1 MKRRILFTMLG
12 LLAAVSMTV
21 FLGCDDVSSST
32 DDSTDNSTTVIYY
45 KVTYDANGGTTD
57 ATDESKYRSGT
68 EATVVTTYD
77 VSTYKTASG
86 GKYLL
91 KNWNTKKDGSGTSYS
106 ADDTIKIYADT
117 TLYAQWE
124 SHYVGEYVSGSDV
137 FGNTVSGYIAYIKK
151 DGATEFTYYYAGGF
165 SSTSYTINSTVG
177 GKSWSYL
184 VAVIPGTTASN
195 SFKYKNLSWAP
206 NATTS
211 VSSLSVNLGA
221 GKANSDAI
229 IAAYTSATTSNCA
242 AKALENTDNCY
253 LPSVGEMAAIYQ
265 NLFYSGIVTPPTY
278 TAPIIGSVSYYY
290 TSCQAVDDT
299 ATTSVDESKTE
310 ALAFDMYKSS
320 INCGTSVSY
329 IKTPASTETWPV
341 WTLGVTYMAE

>member
-32 DDSTDNSTTVIYY
+32 DDSTDNSTTTVIYY
-45 KVTYDANGGTTD
+45 KVTYDANGGTTA

-106 ADDTIKIYADT
+106 AGDTIKIYADT

-151 DGATEFTYYYAGGF
+151 DGATEFTYYSADGF

-184 VAVIPGTTASN
+184 VAVIDGTTASK
-195 SFKYKNLSWAP
+195 SYKYKNLSWAP

-211 VSSLSVNLGA
+211 VSGLSVNLGA

-229 IAAYTSATTSNCA
+229 IAAYTSATISDCA
-242 AKALENTDNCY
+242 AKALETTDKCY
-253 LPSVGEMAAIYQ
+253 LPSVGEMAAIYK
-265 NLFYSGIVTPPTY
+265 NLFYSGTVTPPTY
-278 TAPIIGSVSYYY
+278 ATGSIGSVSYYY
-290 TSCQAVDDT
+290 TSCQA
-299 ATTSVDESKTE
+299 DETNAK
-310 ALAFDMYKSS
+310 AFDMYKSS
-320 INCGTSVSY
+320 INCGKSVSY
-329 IKTPASTETWPV
+329 TKTPASTATWPV